1 LVLWVFLGFELLR
14 LLVRERERE
23 RELLCFVCVP
33 VESVCGEREGEE
45 MGLKRKN

>member
-23 RELLCFVCVP
+23 RCFVL
-33 VESVCGEREGEE
+33 SVCLWSLSVEKEREKRW
-45 MGLKRKN
+45 GLKGRIN

>member
-23 RELLCFVCVP
+23 RERERAALFCLSACGVCLW
-33 VESVCGEREGEE
+33 R
-45 MGLKRKN
+45 KRGRRDGA

>member
-23 RELLCFVCVP
+23 MLCFVCLP

>member
-14 LLVRERERE
+14 LLVRERE
-23 RELLCFVCVP
+23 LLCFVCLP

>member
-14 LLVRERERE
+14 LLVRERE